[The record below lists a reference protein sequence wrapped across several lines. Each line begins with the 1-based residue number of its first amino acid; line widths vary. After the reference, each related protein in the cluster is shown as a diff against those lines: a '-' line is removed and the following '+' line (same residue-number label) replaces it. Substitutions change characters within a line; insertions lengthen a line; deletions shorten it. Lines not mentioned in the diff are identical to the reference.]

1 MAERR
6 ADIAKVLR
14 LSRVSAAFWLM
25 LALAMGFWA
34 PSTQAQNLP
43 PLLGDLTGDRLI
55 TFHDALAVVKL
66 VVGSGRPSADQLAV
80 GDVAPVPGIGGR
92 EYGDG
97 RLTLEDAAEILRRA
111 VGLGENPWP
120 GGRVL
125 PLIPHTGIVF
135 LGADSRLDVVLST
148 GFLVSGR
155 VVDENNRPF
164 QGSIRLVS
172 SASASA
178 GECMLGSDGSFS
190 LAAPRGTYS
199 VEVVT
204 KLASDAFEGEI
215 VQRQVQFVQVN
226 GDLTLTVRRPP
237 LPRLP
242 AVSGTI
248 TSQDGRFSAT
258 NVIFRD
264 INFPLDAERRRT
276 EIIAKVTNGQY
287 TLRVP
292 VGQYKIFLSGRVFLG
307 GGRTADVVLAHPEL
321 VYVGAD
327 RPLPIRVPLIR
338 MVGGVVTDASRKPL
352 QKGFVEARIP
362 FAWGKGAFSASQID
376 RNGRYLLGLI
386 EGQYT
391 FLVSPEDKPPASDD
405 VITFVK
411 QGVSINANR
420 QLDIVIPPPPKAV
433 QIRGSVVDEKGRPM
447 RGARVFAE
455 SMELSQVL
463 RDFYCFNSVLT
474 EADGSFSLSLP
485 EGRYAVVVQPPEDLY
500 PPAVL
505 SRLLQ

>member
-6 ADIAKVLR
+6 ADIANVFR

-25 LALAMGFWA
+25 LALALGFLA
-34 PSTQAQNLP
+34 PPARTQNLP

-55 TFHDALAVVKL
+55 TFHDALAVAKL
-66 VVGSGRPSADQLAV
+66 VVSSRRPSADQLAV
-80 GDVAPVPGIGGR
+80 GDVAPVPGIDGR

-111 VGLGENPWP
+111 VGLGKNPWP

-125 PLIPHTGIVF
+125 PLIPYTSTVF
-135 LGADSRLDVVLST
+135 LGSSSRLDVVLST
-148 GFLVSGR
+148 GFQVSGK

-178 GECMLGSDGSFS
+178 GECVLGLDGSFF
-190 LAAPRGTYS
+190 LAVPRGTYS

-215 VQRQVQFVQVN
+215 VQRQIQFVQVN
-226 GDLTLTVRRPP
+226 GDSTLVVKRPP

-242 AVSGTI
+242 AVSGTV
-248 TSQDGRFSAT
+248 TSQDGKFSAT

-264 INFPLDAERRRT
+264 IDFPLDANRRRT
-276 EIIAKVTNGQY
+276 EIIARVTNGQY

-292 VGQYKIFLSGRVFLG
+292 IGQHKVFLKGRVFLDD
-307 GGRTADVVLAHPEL
+307 GRTADVVLAHPEL

-327 RPLPIRVPLIR
+327 RPLPIRVPPIR
-338 MVGGVVTDASRKPL
+338 MVGGVVTNASRKPL
-352 QKGFVEARIP
+352 QTGFVEARIP
-362 FAWGKGAFSASQID
+362 FAWGKGASSASQVD

-391 FLVSPEDKPPASDD
+391 FLVSSEDKPPAADG

-411 QGVSINANR
+411 QGVSVSANR

-433 QIRGSVVDEKGRPM
+433 QIRGSVVDERGRPM

-463 RDFYCFNSVLT
+463 RDFYYFNSVLT

-485 EGRYAVVVQPPEDLY
+485 EGRYTVVVQPPEDLY

-505 SRLLQ
+505 SGLLQ

>member
-1 MAERR
+1 M
-6 ADIAKVLR
+6 
-14 LSRVSAAFWLM
+14 SRVSAALTALWWL
-25 LALAMGFWA
+25 LALVLGSGM
-34 PSTQAQNLP
+34 SSVRAQGLP

-55 TFHDALAVVKL
+55 TFHDALFVARL
-66 VVGSGRPSADQLAV
+66 VVGSRRPSAEQLAV
-80 GDVAPVPGIGGR
+80 GDVFPAPGSGGR

-111 VGLGENPWP
+111 VGLGKDPWP

-125 PLIPHTGIVF
+125 PLLSHTSTVF
-135 LGADSRLDVVLST
+135 IGANSRLDVVLST

-164 QGSIRLVS
+164 QGSVRFVS
-172 SASASA
+172 NASASA
-178 GECMLGSDGSFS
+178 GECVLGPDGSFS
-190 LAAPRGTYS
+190 LAVPRGAYS

-204 KLASDAFEGEI
+204 RLASQAFEGEI

-226 GDLTLTVRRPP
+226 GDLTLNVRRPP

-242 AVSGTI
+242 VVSGTI
-248 TSQDGRFSAT
+248 ASQDGRFSAT
-258 NVIFRD
+258 EVIFRD
-264 INFPLDAERRRT
+264 IDFPLDAKRRRT
-276 EIIAKVTNGQY
+276 EIIARVANGQY
-287 TLRVP
+287 ALRVP
-292 VGQYKIFLSGRVFLG
+292 VGQYKIFLKGRVVLDS
-307 GGRTADVVLAHPEL
+307 GRTADAVLAHPEL

-338 MVGGVVTDASRKPL
+338 MIGGVVYDANRKPL
-352 QKGFVEARIP
+352 QTGFVEARIP

-376 RNGRYLLGLI
+376 RNGRYLLGLFD
-386 EGQYT
+386 GQYT
-391 FLVSPEDKPPASDD
+391 FLVSSEDKPPASDG

-411 QGVSINANR
+411 QGVSVDANR

-433 QIRGSVVDEKGRPM
+433 QIRGSVVDERGRPI
-447 RGARVFAE
+447 RGARVSVE

-474 EADGSFSLSLP
+474 EADGSFSLWIP
-485 EGRYAVVVQPPEDLY
+485 EGRYAVLVQPPEDLY
-500 PPAVL
+500 PPAVM
-505 SRLLQ
+505 